1 MLEIA
6 SDVVDGVVKL
16 ASVLEGIIEIASD
29 VVDGVVKLTSVLEGV
44 IEIASDVVDGVVKLA
59 SVLEGVI
66 EIAGMIECVLDS
78 VLEDVLDSVTKGV
91 LDNARKGV
99 LRGVL
104 YIAIEDVL
112 DSVIYGVLD
121 NVEDMLSVIEGA
133 LYNAIEGVLSVIEG
147 VFEISDCAVDVMR
160 SVRSKIF
167 DVEEGALEG
176 VAISDDICEREGSV
190 SNLLAVV
197 MLILT
202 YRGDDISFPI
212 RFIKSLPPGTQSDLL
227 A

>member
-1 MLEIA
+1 ML
-6 SDVVDGVVKL
+6 S
-16 ASVLEGIIEIASD
+16 
-29 VVDGVVKLTSVLEGV
+29 V
-44 IEIASDVVDGVVKLA
+44 IE
-59 SVLEGVI
+59 
-66 EIAGMIECVLDS
+66 
-78 VLEDVLDSVTKGV
+78 
-91 LDNARKGV
+91 
-99 LRGVL
+99 GVL

-112 DSVIYGVLD
+112 DSVIKGVLE
-121 NVEDMLSVIEGA
+121 NTEDVLSAIGV
-133 LYNAIEGVLSVIEG
+133 LYNAIEGVSSVIEG

-167 DVEEGALEG
+167 DVEEGALEV

-212 RFIKSLPPGTQSDLL
+212 RFIKSLPPGTQSDLF

>member
-1 MLEIA
+1 ML
-6 SDVVDGVVKL
+6 G
-16 ASVLEGIIEIASD
+16 
-29 VVDGVVKLTSVLEGV
+29 
-44 IEIASDVVDGVVKLA
+44 
-59 SVLEGVI
+59 GVI

-78 VLEDVLDSVTKGV
+78 VLEDVLDSVKKGV

-99 LRGVL
+99 LSVIQDVL
-104 YIAIEDVL
+104 CIAIEDVF
-112 DSVIYGVLD
+112 DSVIKGALE
-121 NVEDMLSVIEGA
+121 NTEDVLSVIEGV
-133 LYNAIEGVLSVIEG
+133 LYNVIEGLGVSSVIEG

-167 DVEEGALEG
+167 DVEEGALEV